1 MPITTVGTANDILN
15 QVAAEIGI
23 TPVADPYGS
32 QDDVFV
38 QMRYLLNTAGVELV
52 TAYPWEL
59 LNREASITTM
69 NGDSGVYD
77 LPDDFYYMIDQ
88 TGWERSQNV
97 PLFGPLSAQDWQYLL
112 GRDLVN
118 STIYA
123 SFRLKEGKFN
133 LFPQP
138 PPENL
143 DIKYEYISKNW
154 VSDTTTNPA
163 TEKDEVT
170 QGSDVPQFD
179 KTLLAR
185 YLRVKILSAKGFD
198 TSDAKEDFAQL
209 FGFHTGLDKGAEVLN
224 AGSNFG
230 FPYLNTWRNL
240 PDSGYGL

>member
-15 QVAAEIGI
+15 QVAAEIGL
-23 TPVADPYGS
+23 TPVVDPYSS
-32 QDDVFV
+32 QDEAFI
-38 QMRYLLNTAGVELV
+38 QMRYLLNTAGNELV
-52 TAYPWEL
+52 IAYPWEL
-59 LNREASITTM
+59 MNREASITTGP
-69 NGDSGVYD
+69 GDTGVYP

-97 PLFGPLSAQDWQYLL
+97 PLFGPLSPQDWQYLK
-112 GRDLVN
+112 GRDLVT

-123 SFRLKEGKFN
+123 SFRLKEGTFN

-154 VSDTTTNPA
+154 VSDGAA
-163 TEKDEVT
+163 TPTFKDEVT
-170 QGSDVPQFD
+170 TGTDVPLYD
-179 KTLLAR
+179 KTLIGR
-185 YLRVKILSAKGFD
+185 YLKVKMLSAKGFD
-198 TSDAKEDFAQL
+198 TDDAKEDFAQL
-209 FGFHTGLDKGAEVLN
+209 FGFHTGLDKGAEILN

-230 FPYLNTWRNL
+230 YPYLNTWRNL